1 MKTNILRIKHLC
13 ALLLTALTFVACS
26 GDNNELPTP
35 PDSDSAAAD
44 SVHFT
49 AIFGVKNQGTRALT
63 DPGDGTLNASWQVG
77 EQIAIVYEDYT
88 DVKCIATVTAVD
100 GAGNATV
107 TATLPGSIEN
117 NQEVTFIYPASAAD
131 GSGLRSNLLATQDGT
146 LATLSSQFDV
156 ATAEGNIVRDGDTGQ
171 PNGTVTLQNQFAICK
186 FQFKDE
192 SDNLMSTI
200 AKVTITD
207 LSTSEVI
214 TVCTPTLQ
222 SAVYVAM
229 KPSKN
234 STKFDVELSNHF
246 LYTKTSNANLEAGL
260 FYQPT
265 LSASLSPS
273 SPSCIPLTFEAKVAS
288 SSVTFDNQGE
298 SINLEYSTDGST
310 WTDCSSGVTVT
321 LENIGDKVAF
331 RGNNTSFSHNKK
343 HIFTFTGQCYIYG
356 NIMSLLESA
365 TFATATELKTSF
377 VFWFLF
383 HNQSALYNHPIN
395 ELLLPATTLTSDCY
409 EEMFSGCTNITKA
422 PDLPATTL
430 ADLCYAWMFSGC
442 TSLTKAPDL
451 PATTLTSDCYE
462 NMFSGCTNIT
472 KAPDLPATTLADL
485 CYAEM
490 FRGCTNLN
498 SIRCLAT
505 DISATNCTTNWLDGT
520 AATGTFTKAA
530 SMTSWPTGASGIPDG
545 WTVVDE

>member
-26 GDNNELPTP
+26 SDNNELPTP

-49 AIFGVKNQGTRALT
+49 AIFGVKNQGTRAIT

-77 EQIAIVYEDYT
+77 EQIAIVYNDDIT
-88 DVKCIATVTAVD
+88 DVKCIATVTTVD

-107 TATLPGSIEN
+107 TATLPDDIEN

-131 GSGLRSNLLATQDGT
+131 ERGLRSNLLAKQDGT

-156 ATAEGNIVRDGDTGQ
+156 ATAEGKIVRDGDTAQ

-192 SDNLMSTI
+192 SDKLMSTI
-200 AKVTITD
+200 TKVTITD

-214 TVCTPTLQ
+214 TVTTPSLQ
-222 SAVYVAM
+222 SVVYVAM

-234 STKFDVELSNHF
+234 STKFDVELSNHL

-265 LSASLSPS
+265 LSASISPS

-310 WTDCSSGVTVT
+310 WTDCSAGVTVN
-321 LENIGDKVAF
+321 LDNIGDKVAF
-331 RGNNTSFSHNKK
+331 RGANASFSRHNAK
-343 HIFTFTGQCYIYG
+343 IFTFTGEWYIYG

-365 TFATATELKTSF
+365 NFATATELKAND
-377 VFWFLF
+377 VFACLF
-383 HNQSALYNHPIN
+383 IDQTALYNHPTN
-395 ELLLPATTLTSDCY
+395 ELMLPATTLTKACY
-409 EEMFSGCTNITKA
+409 DNMFYGCTN
-422 PDLPATTL
+422 
-430 ADLCYAWMFSGC
+430 
-442 TSLTKAPDL
+442 LTKAPDL
-451 PATTLTSDCYE
+451 PATTLTGWCYTG
-462 NMFSGCTNIT
+462 MF
-472 KAPDLPATTLADL
+472 KD
-485 CYAEM
+485 
-490 FRGCTNLN
+490 CTNLN
-498 SIRCLAT
+498 SIKCLAT
-505 DISATNCTTNWLDGT
+505 DISASECTDLWLEGT

-530 SMTSWPTGASGIPDG
+530 SMTSWPTGTSGIPDG

>member
-26 GDNNELPTP
+26 SDNNELPTP

-49 AIFGVKNQGTRALT
+49 AIFGVKNQDTRAIT

-77 EQIAIVYEDYT
+77 EQIAIVYEAYT

-107 TATLPGSIEN
+107 TATLPGDIEN

-131 GSGLRSNLLATQDGT
+131 ERGLRSNLLATQDGT

-156 ATAEGNIVRDGDTGQ
+156 ATAEGKIVRNGDTAQ

-200 AKVTITD
+200 MKVTITD
-207 LSTSEVI
+207 LSTTEVI
-214 TVCTPTLQ
+214 TVTTPFPQ

-234 STKFDVELSNHF
+234 STKFEVDNCSGI
-246 LYTKTSNANLEAGL
+246 YQKTSNANLEAGL

-265 LSASLSPS
+265 LTTSLSRI
-273 SPSCIPLTFEAKVAS
+273 SPRSIPLTFEAKEANS
-288 SSVTFDNQGE
+288 SFTFNNQGE
-298 SINLEYSTDGST
+298 SINLQYSTDGST
-310 WTDCSSGVTVT
+310 WTDCSAGVTVT
-321 LENIGDKVAF
+321 LENIGDQVAF
-331 RGNNTSFSHNKK
+331 RGDNTSFSNYKAMFS
-343 HIFTFTGQCYIYG
+343 ISNGQCYIYG
-356 NIMSLLESA
+356 NIMSLLEPA
-365 TFATATELKTSF
+365 AFATATELKEGG
-377 VFWFLF
+377 VFAYLFLR
-383 HNQSALYNHPIN
+383 QTALYSHPTN
-395 ELLLPATTLTSDCY
+395 ELVLPATTLTIACY
-409 EEMFSGCTNITKA
+409 MSMFDGCTNLTTAPELPAITLTDLCYIHMFHGCISLTKA
-422 PDLPATTL
+422 PDLPATML
-430 ADLCYAWMFSGC
+430 GRACYQDMFGGC
-442 TSLTKAPDL
+442 TNLTKAPDL
-451 PATTLTSDCYE
+451 PATTLTGWCYTG
-462 NMFSGCTNIT
+462 MFN
-472 KAPDLPATTLADL
+472 D
-485 CYAEM
+485 
-490 FRGCTNLN
+490 CTNLN
-498 SIRCLAT
+498 SIKCLAT
-505 DISATNCTTNWLDGT
+505 DISASYCTTDWLEGT

-530 SMTSWPTGASGIPDG
+530 SMTSWPTGTSGIPDG

>member
-26 GDNNELPTP
+26 SDNNELPTP

-49 AIFGVKNQGTRALT
+49 AIFGVKNQGTRAIT
-63 DPGDGTLNASWQVG
+63 DPGDGTLNASWQVD
-77 EQIAIVYEDYT
+77 EQIAIVYNDDIT

-107 TATLPGSIEN
+107 TATLPGDIEN

-131 GSGLRSNLLATQDGT
+131 ERGLRSNLLATQDGT

-156 ATAEGNIVRDGDTGQ
+156 ATAEGKIVRNGDTAQ

-200 AKVTITD
+200 MKVTITD
-207 LSTSEVI
+207 LSTTEVI
-214 TVCTPTLQ
+214 TVTTPFPQ

-234 STKFDVELSNHF
+234 STKFEVDNCSGI
-246 LYTKTSNANLEAGL
+246 YQKTSNANLEAGL

-265 LSASLSPS
+265 LTTSLSRI
-273 SPSCIPLTFEAKVAS
+273 SPRSIPLTFEAKESVR
-288 SSVTFDNQGE
+288 VTFNNQGQ
-298 SINLEYSTDGST
+298 SINLQYSLNGGEL
-310 WTDCSSGVTVT
+310 TDCSAGVTLDLDEPGEKVSFY
-321 LENIGDKVAF
+321 GD
-331 RGNNTSFSHNKK
+331 NTSFSKSGIDNM
-343 HIFTFTGQCYIYG
+343 FTLAGSGYIYG
-356 NIMSLLESA
+356 NIMSLLEPA
-365 TFATATELKTSF
+365 AFATATELKEGG
-377 VFWFLF
+377 VFANLF
-383 HNQSALYNHPIN
+383 QRQTALYSHPTN
-395 ELLLPATTLTSDCY
+395 ELVLPATTLTNACY
-409 EEMFSGCTNITKA
+409 MSMFDGCTNLTTAPELPAITLTDLCYIHMFHGCISLTKA
-422 PDLPATTL
+422 PDLPATML
-430 ADLCYAWMFSGC
+430 GRACYQDMFGGC
-442 TSLTKAPDL
+442 TNLTKAPDL
-451 PATTLTSDCYE
+451 PATTLTGWCYTG
-462 NMFSGCTNIT
+462 MFS
-472 KAPDLPATTLADL
+472 D
-485 CYAEM
+485 
-490 FRGCTNLN
+490 CTNLN
-498 SIRCLAT
+498 SIKCLAT
-505 DISATNCTTNWLDGT
+505 DISASYCTYEWLDGV

-530 SMTSWPTGASGIPDG
+530 SMTSWPTGTSGIPDG